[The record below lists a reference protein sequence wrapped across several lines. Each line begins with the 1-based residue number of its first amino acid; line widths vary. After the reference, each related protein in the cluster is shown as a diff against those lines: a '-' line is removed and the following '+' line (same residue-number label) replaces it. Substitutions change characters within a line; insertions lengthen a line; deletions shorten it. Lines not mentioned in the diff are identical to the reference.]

1 MKDDNPDKGT
11 ETYEDKLDGFKDEL
25 KDDNPDKGTETGKL
39 TSFMSSL
46 MSELKDDNPD
56 KGTETIKVAYCI
68 SIYIIVE
75 R

>member
-11 ETYEDKLDGFKDEL
+11 ETYEDKLDGL

-56 KGTETIKVAYCI
+56 KGTETN
-68 SIYIIVE
+68 YIVLDGGE
-75 R
+75 TALS